1 MNSAIFSK
9 SAKGLILASGLIAAS
24 SVVGYAQDVTVA
36 LGAQATVPLSSLY
49 ASAPSGSASLGGHS
63 FDLSGGNLVS
73 LGSGQ
78 SVTYTGSWSNA
89 QSALLLLNTM
99 NTYLWYD
106 QSVVGTVT
114 LTFSD
119 GTTQST
125 DLTVGGNVR
134 EWRTGAGNTVNWL
147 TDPATTTVWS
157 GTAQPGMGGGTA
169 VIDMLSIPVAT
180 AGKTLTAVALTDTNT
195 WGALKIQLAGLT
207 VDFTAPTPTPAP
219 APTPTPTPTC
229 TMNDHAGKVSATN
242 AKNVP
247 HCIATGKDGEKAD
260 VAAKADVEKAD
271 ATQATKPAAQRSDD

>member
-1 MNSAIFSK
+1 MNSAIFTK
-9 SAKGLILASGLIAAS
+9 SAKGLILASGLIAAT

-73 LGSGQ
+73 LGSGE

-157 GTAQPGMGGGTA
+157 GSATDGSSAA
-169 VIDMLSIPVAT
+169 IDMLTITIAPT
-180 AGKTLTAVALTDTNT
+180 KTITSVTVSNING
-195 WGALKIQLAGLT
+195 WGALHLDLAGLSIDPVVVAQT
-207 VDFTAPTPTPAP
+207 PSCIRPGNSCNTAAADNSQAWKWQPTLPGAVNT
-219 APTPTPTPTC
+219 
-229 TMNDHAGKVSATN
+229 NLHANN
-242 AKNVP
+242 ADK
-247 HCIATGKDGEKAD
+247 
-260 VAAKADVEKAD
+260 
-271 ATQATKPAAQRSDD
+271 TKSNNGHKTS

>member
-1 MNSAIFSK
+1 MNSSIFVK

-24 SVVGYAQDVTVA
+24 SVVGYAQDATVA

-49 ASAPSGSASLGGHS
+49 ANAPTGSASLGGHS

-73 LGSGQ
+73 LGNGQ

-99 NTYLWYD
+99 NTYFWYD

-157 GTAQPGMGGGTA
+157 VSA
-169 VIDMLSIPVAT
+169 ID
-180 AGKTLTAVALTDTNT
+180 G
-195 WGALKIQLAGLT
+195 WGALHIDLAGLT
-207 VDFTAPTPTPAP
+207 IDPVVIAQTPSCIRPGNACNTAAADNSQAWKWQPTLP
-219 APTPTPTPTC
+219 
-229 TMNDHAGKVSATN
+229 G
-242 AKNVP
+242 
-247 HCIATGKDGEKAD
+247 
-260 VAAKADVEKAD
+260 
-271 ATQATKPAAQRSDD
+271 

>member
-1 MNSAIFSK
+1 MNSAIFTK

-73 LGSGQ
+73 LGNGQ

-89 QSALLLLNTM
+89 QDALLLLNTA

-106 QSVVGTVT
+106 QTSVGTVT

-119 GTTQST
+119 GTTQT
-125 DLTVGGNVR
+125 TTLTVGGNVR

-157 GTAQPGMGGGTA
+157 GSATDGSAA
-169 VIDMLSIPVAT
+169 AIDMLTITISPVKTITSIAISN
-180 AGKTLTAVALTDTNT
+180 TNG
-195 WGALKIQLAGLT
+195 WGALRIDLAGLT
-207 VDFTAPTPTPAP
+207 IDPLVQQTPSCIREGNSCNTAA
-219 APTPTPTPTC
+219 
-229 TMNDHAGKVSATN
+229 ATN
-242 AKNVP
+242 SQAWKWQPVLPGATNTNAHAKNADKTN
-247 HCIATGKDGEKAD
+247 HGHKA
-260 VAAKADVEKAD
+260 
-271 ATQATKPAAQRSDD
+271 Q